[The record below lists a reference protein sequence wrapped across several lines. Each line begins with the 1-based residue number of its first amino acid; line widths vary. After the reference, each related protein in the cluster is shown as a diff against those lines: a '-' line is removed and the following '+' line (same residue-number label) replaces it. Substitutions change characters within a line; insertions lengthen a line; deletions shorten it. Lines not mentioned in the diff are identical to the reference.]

1 MAVFTRHGDAR
12 LEVELFMLVA
22 AFAAKNPGAARAR
35 REGPGAASV
44 VGVDQREPVRVVLD
58 DGEVFLE
65 GAQTRRRAH
74 MRRTVL
80 GIGRSLVIDHGEAA
94 CHMGLE
100 SGMTES
106 CEVSC
111 H

>member
-1 MAVFTRHGDAR
+1 
-12 LEVELFMLVA
+12 
-22 AFAAKNPGAARAR
+22 
-35 REGPGAASV
+35 
-44 VGVDQREPVRVVLD
+44 
-58 DGEVFLE
+58 
-65 GAQTRRRAH
+65 